1 MTDNYHL
8 PVMKSEVLDLLAV
21 HGDGLY
27 VDGTLGGGGH
37 SQAMLEAGGK
47 VIGIDRDPEAIRY
60 AVERLSTYG
69 DRFEAHEARF
79 SEMASVVSESAGEVD
94 GVLLDLGI
102 SSRMIDE
109 PSRGFSYR
117 EDGPLLMTMGEGG
130 TTARDI
136 INDYDEGE
144 LVRILRIYGEER
156 RARSIVRAIV
166 ARRAEAA
173 VETTSDLADIVERS
187 VGGRAPQKSKARV
200 FQALRI
206 VVNDEIGELKSG
218 LAAALEL
225 LAPGGRICVISYHS
239 LEDREVKNF
248 FRDNEYH
255 CICPRGLPICRCGG
269 KPLLKVLTRKAMGP
283 GDEETARNP
292 RARSAKLRAA
302 EKLQAA

>member
-1 MTDNYHL
+1 MTDEYHQ
-8 PVMKSEVLDLLAV
+8 PVMTAEVLDFLAV
-21 HGDGLY
+21 RGDGLY

-37 SQAMLEAGGK
+37 AKAMLDTGGR

-60 AVERLSTYG
+60 AMERLSTYG

-79 SEMASVVSESAGEVD
+79 SEMTSVVGRRAGEVD

-117 EDGPLLMTMGEGG
+117 ENGPLLMTMGEGG

-136 INDYDEGE
+136 INESDEGE

-156 RARSIVRAIV
+156 RARTIARLIV
-166 ARRAEAA
+166 ARRAEAPI
-173 VETTSDLADIVERS
+173 ETTGDLAEIVERS
-187 VGGRAPQKSKARV
+187 VGGPVPQKSKARV

-206 VVNDEIGELKSG
+206 AVNDEIGELKRG
-218 LAAALEL
+218 LAAALDL

-248 FRDNEYH
+248 FRDGEH
-255 CICPRGLPICRCGG
+255 RCVCPPDLPVCRCGG
-269 KPLLKVLTRKAMGP
+269 EPLLRVLTRKVVVP
-283 GDEETARNP
+283 GDDEKARNP
-292 RARSAKLRAA
+292 RARSAKLRAI

>member
-1 MTDNYHL
+1 MADDYHQ
-8 PVMKSEVLDLLAV
+8 PVMTAEVLDFMAV
-21 HGDGLY
+21 RGDGLY

-37 SQAMLEAGGK
+37 AKAMLDTGGR

-60 AVERLSTYG
+60 AVERLSSYG
-69 DRFEAHEARF
+69 DRFVAHEARF
-79 SEMASVVSESAGEVD
+79 SEMASVVGESAGEVD

-173 VETTSDLADIVERS
+173 VETTSDLADIVERT

-218 LAAALEL
+218 LAAALDL

-248 FRDNEYH
+248 FRDSEYH

-292 RARSAKLRAA
+292 RARSARLRAA